1 MKLVID
7 SNIIFSA
14 LSKNSTTRNII
25 LSDAFDLN
33 APEYIFSEIT
43 KHKELLLRKSRLD
56 ERDFDALLLLLQKHI
71 HLDSYEKYDK
81 KMTVAE
87 DILKDIDITDSP
99 FLALALAL
107 NCSIWSNDGHFKQQ
121 DKGGYQFIGSPY
133 KLICFLL

>member
-1 MKLVID
+1 MKLVLD

-14 LSKNSTTRNII
+14 LIKKSTTRNII

-43 KHKELLLRKSRLD
+43 KHKELLLRKSKLD
-56 ERDFDALLLLLQKHI
+56 KRDFDALLLLLQKYI
-71 HLDSYEKYDK
+71 HLVSKEIYDEK
-81 KMTVAE
+81 TTIAE

-121 DKGGYQFIGSPY
+121 DKVRVYTTKELTDTI
-133 KLICFLL
+133 IM